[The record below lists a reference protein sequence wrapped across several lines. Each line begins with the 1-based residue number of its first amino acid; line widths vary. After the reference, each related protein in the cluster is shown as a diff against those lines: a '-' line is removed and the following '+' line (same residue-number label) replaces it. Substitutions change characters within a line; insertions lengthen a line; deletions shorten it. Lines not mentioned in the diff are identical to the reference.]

1 MGAYY
6 TAFFHIVNNKS
17 EEQNLIDNI
26 FICVNILTMLDSI
39 KTYLALKDGP
49 NISCAYSW
57 NSPVFLFSNE
67 NIQPYLANLTDMT
80 DKKVLTVAAAG
91 DHAFE
96 ALLAGAK
103 HVDTFDINYL
113 QKHIMELKSKII
125 KHLPY
130 GEFMKFFFDKNHFFD
145 RSIIKPIWKTFSRE
159 LRIFLL
165 MYYHHHQRNSRLF
178 RYNGA
183 QHNEYIP
190 DMISYISDE
199 LAFKELKQIMPDKI
213 SFKETNVLELSTKFD
228 TEYDVILMSNI
239 FEYLYTDTTDIAS
252 RLKVFHANV
261 LTPIAENILS
271 KDGGKACFHYSWNT
285 NVELWNQGLK
295 SFERHTQY
303 SIDSFNETKY
313 SFDAIGVKSICSL
326 APNGQDAM
334 LYMTQNQR

>member
-1 MGAYY
+1 MRYY
-6 TAFFHIVNNKS
+6 QFDDPFINKQPPKTFIKDLS
-17 EEQNLIDNI
+17 RPMHQGTPNGWNKREKAEDEI
-26 FICVNILTMLDSI
+26 FVDALVLD
-39 KTYLALKDGP
+39 
-49 NISCAYSW
+49 
-57 NSPVFLFSNE
+57 FSFPDPE
-67 NIQPYLANLTDMT
+67 GLLDTIYTDFKEFM
-80 DKKVLTVAAAG
+80 VC
-91 DHAFE
+91 
-96 ALLAGAK
+96 
-103 HVDTFDINYL
+103 
-113 QKHIMELKSKII
+113 SKIKESETGI
-125 KHLPY
+125 K
-130 GEFMKFFFDKNHFFD
+130 
-145 RSIIKPIWKTFSRE
+145 
-159 LRIFLL
+159 
-165 MYYHHHQRNSRLF
+165 
-178 RYNGA
+178 
-183 QHNEYIP
+183 
-190 DMISYISDE
+190 
-199 LAFKELKQIMPDKI
+199 
-213 SFKETNVLELSTKFD
+213 LSTKFD